1 MKRSAHV
8 AGIANIQNGIISLQ
22 LENLSIRPSPAV
34 GLKGD
39 WNPTAEAAL
48 QVWLSSPKKGF
59 KQQADERT
67 LAITDAP
74 ATSTLAIVDT
84 PDTKNLAIRETPDP
98 KTSTTVDNNKDNT
111 NDDGAAPA
119 SSSGSSSSSSSSGSD
134 SSMPKTK
141 RGLRARVKKLEAT
154 NSQLKAALEETTE
167 DLFWANEALRVQVP
181 SCPFSQSSHSPAMS
195 VWSAKPPADFTQ
207 ACLLAAPLDFRALDA
222 PVIHA
227 RTSEL
232 GSFDMLP
239 LKAATHS
246 TSVKSLVELVKPMS
260 AGDFDFGHL
269 HHLIS
274 TAKYE
279 DLPGPCL

>member
-22 LENLSIRPSPAV
+22 LENLSIRPSPAASSPPYASRPSASPSSASPPSASCSPPLIVDVLAKIQDGAYTTHESKRDLTGRQIFSHLCYLQHRHSLQV

-74 ATSTLAIVDT
+74 ATSTMAIVDT
-84 PDTKNLAIRETPDP
+84 PDTKNLAIRETPGP

-154 NSQLKAALEETTE
+154 NS
-167 DLFWANEALRVQVP
+167 
-181 SCPFSQSSHSPAMS
+181 
-195 VWSAKPPADFTQ
+195 
-207 ACLLAAPLDFRALDA
+207 
-222 PVIHA
+222 
-227 RTSEL
+227 
-232 GSFDMLP
+232 
-239 LKAATHS
+239 
-246 TSVKSLVELVKPMS
+246 
-260 AGDFDFGHL
+260 
-269 HHLIS
+269 
-274 TAKYE
+274 
-279 DLPGPCL
+279 